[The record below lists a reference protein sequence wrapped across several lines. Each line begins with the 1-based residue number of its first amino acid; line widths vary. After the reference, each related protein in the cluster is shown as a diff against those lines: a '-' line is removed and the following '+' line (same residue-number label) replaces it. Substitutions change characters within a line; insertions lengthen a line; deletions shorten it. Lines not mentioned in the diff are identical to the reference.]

1 MNTILIIFIVIII
14 SAITISIMND
24 KIAKKNSGEIDE
36 KLKKAGFITSQL
48 RVLDMV
54 ENRQQLRVDLEHKK
68 VAICN
73 IFPQQNI
80 NMLDFSDIVE
90 CEIMEDSKTIMK
102 GGIGRAIVGGALAGG
117 VGAIVASN
125 TRKSNDVINNL
136 HIRIITK
143 NVSNSLH
150 IINIIKSETKKYSPE
165 YKIAINFANNVYA
178 TLTSI
183 IKGNSNENVLQSNNS
198 EDFVE
203 QLEKLSKLKSDGII
217 TEKEFE
223 ESKQKILNNKNDTV
237 NNKNEA
243 LGSGEEIVID
253 NDTYKIEQKIQLYGN
268 NKIQI
273 VKSVM
278 DETGLGMPA
287 AKKIVDDYMKN
298 K

>member
-36 KLKKAGFITSQL
+36 KLKKAGLITSQIT
-48 RVLDMV
+48 VLDMV

>member
-36 KLKKAGFITSQL
+36 KLKKAGFITSQI

-102 GGIGRAIVGGALAGG
+102 GGIGRAIVGGAIAGG

-223 ESKQKILNNKNDTV
+223 ESKQKILNNKNGTV

>member
-36 KLKKAGFITSQL
+36 KLKKAGFITSQI